1 MKTTILSKIFALA
14 TIFTLAVGCSSGE
27 DSGEGGGGG
36 GGTSQRPSNQLRLT
50 SDAAILHNLYTT
62 IATFGYAPIFDLSA
76 KRVTLSNGKEFTI
89 TPSGDT
95 PSFVIYAE
103 KDEEDKTWY
112 WKYEFEG
119 AQGWLMDSN
128 NARVALLKSAAPIFN
143 TDASGNLSASF
154 DKGQNYIQLSD
165 AAGNKIK
172 ITGKHPGL
180 FQAIKGN
187 SNEITITLV
196 NDQSIEVLRKP
207 DQRGALEAIYDACNG
222 DDSKLSGSWKKTDD
236 IDAWYGIT
244 CNSEGEITAID
255 LRKCRLE
262 GVLPDVFAAF
272 PKCTTIRFNNDATAT
287 ADDNALTGQLPQSMT
302 TYVATTKF
310 YLHYNHFDITD
321 FYIPTELFDIASS
334 AYRVYPQR
342 EDSYDFRLFINSD
355 IDGTGPKHGHE
366 TCVQVQKAAKGKGI
380 DIYFIGDGY
389 DEENHTKGGTLDF
402 WLNEAV
408 KATFGIHPMDKLK
421 QYFNIYFV
429 YGYSPERG
437 VGLFNNKRNCLYG
450 YWQKNPLKESNCSF
464 NAQNIATTIEKATKG
479 RAFSTSDRAWIC
491 MMVNTHVHG
500 GMYRGMQYSKNV
512 VYNGVNVPIAVG
524 INPTYAI
531 EGTAALLQHEFVGH
545 AMGTLLDEYGTADSP
560 VLENPELNNTLYTR
574 NYNVTYESDPT
585 KSPWADFYRDPR
597 YAHEK
602 LGCYAGAWNYGNLY
616 RPTTTSMMRNSS
628 ERIYWFNAPSRR
640 GIYSKIMQRAFTAW
654 QFDYEEFVKF
664 DEPEKHKPNY

>member
-1 MKTTILSKIFALA
+1 MKTTILSKICTLA
-14 TIFTLAVGCSSGE
+14 VILTMAVGCSSGS
-27 DSGEGGGGG
+27 DDEGGGGG
-36 GGTSQRPSNQLRLT
+36 STLRPDNQPQLN
-50 SDAAILHNLYTT
+50 SDVKALYNLYST
-62 IATFGYAPIFDLSA
+62 IATFGYAPSFDISA
-76 KRVTLSNGKEFTI
+76 KQISLSNGTSFTI
-89 TPSGDT
+89 KTSTDT
-95 PSFVIYAE
+95 PAFTIYAD
-103 KDEEDKTWY
+103 KDTDGVWY
-112 WKYEFEG
+112 WKYEVEG
-119 AQGWLMDSN
+119 AERWLTSSDSKQVSILN
-128 NARVALLKSAAPIFN
+128 SPMPIFN
-143 TDASGNLSASF
+143 TDSNNNLMVSL
-154 DKGQNYIQLSD
+154 DKGQNYDFLLD
-165 AAGNKIK
+165 PAGNKI
-172 ITGKHPGL
+172 TLAGKHSGL
-180 FQAIKGN
+180 FKATKGT
-187 SNEITITLV
+187 SEKVTITLV
-196 NDQSIEVLRKP
+196 NDATFDVYRKP
-207 DQRGALEAIYDACNG
+207 DQRGALEALYDACDGPNWAQKAG
-222 DDSKLSGSWKKTDD
+222 WKLTDNLEN
-236 IDAWYGIT
+236 WYGIT
-244 CNSEGEITAID
+244 CNSAGEVTKID
-255 LRKCRLE
+255 LRKNRLK
-262 GVLPDVFAAF
+262 GTLPEIWAAF

-287 ADDNALTGQLPQSMT
+287 ANDNELTGQLPQSMT

-450 YWQKNPLKESNCSF
+450 YWQKSPTTQSNCTF
-464 NAQNIATTIEKATKG
+464 NAQSIATTIEKATKG

-500 GMYRGMQYSKNV
+500 GMYRGMQYSRNV
-512 VYNGVNVPIAVG
+512 TYNGVSVPIAVG
-524 INPTYAI
+524 INPTYSI
-531 EGTAALLQHEFVGH
+531 SGTAALLQHEFVGH
-545 AMGTLLDEYGTADSP
+545 AMGRLLDEYGDASSP
-560 VLENPELNNTLYTR
+560 KLENPEHNSTLYNR
-574 NYNVTYESDPT
+574 YNVTYESDPT
-585 KSPWADFYRDPR
+585 KSPWADFYNDPR

-602 LGCYAGAWNYGNLY
+602 LGCYAGAWNNYGNLY
-616 RPTTTSMMRNSS
+616 RATTTSMMRSS
-628 ERIYWFNAPSRR
+628 DERIRWFNAPSRR
-640 GIYSKIMQRAFTAW
+640 GIYSEIMKRAFTAW

-664 DEPEKHKPNY
+664 DEPHNHIPPYED

>member
-1 MKTTILSKIFALA
+1 MKATILSKIFALA

-76 KRVTLSNGKEFTI
+76 KKVTLSNGKEFTI
-89 TPSGDT
+89 TPSDDT

-207 DQRGALEAIYDACNG
+207 DQQGALEAIYDACDG
-222 DDSKLSGSWKKTDD
+222 DNWASKAGWKLTKTLEN
-236 IDAWYGIT
+236 WHGIT
-244 CNSEGEITAID
+244 CDSEGNVTQID
-255 LRKCRLE
+255 LRKNKLR
-262 GVLPDVFAAF
+262 GTLPDVFAAF

-287 ADDNALTGQLPQSMT
+287 ANDNELTGQLPQSMT

-366 TCVQVQKAAKGKGI
+366 TCVQVQKATKGKGI

-389 DEENHTKGGTLDF
+389 DEANHTVGGTLDF

-421 QYFNIYFV
+421 QYFNIFFV

-437 VGLFNNKRNCLYG
+437 VGLFNNSRNCLYG
-450 YWQKNPLKESNCSF
+450 YWQKNPLIQSNCNF
-464 NAQNIATTIEKATKG
+464 NAQSIATTIERATKG
-479 RAFSTSDRAWIC
+479 RAFSTTDRAWIC

-524 INPTYAI
+524 INPTYSI
-531 EGTAALLQHEFVGH
+531 SSTAHLLQHEFIGH
-545 AMGTLLDEYGTADSP
+545 AMGRALDEYGTEDSP
-560 VLENPELNNTLYTR
+560 KLENPEHNSTLSTR

-585 KSPWADFYRDPR
+585 KSPWADFYNDPR

-616 RPTTTSMMRNSS
+616 RPTTTSMMRSS
-628 ERIYWFNAPSRR
+628 GERIYWFNAPTRR
-640 GIYSKIMQRAFTAW
+640 GIYSEIMKRAFTAW